1 MASGFTVATN
11 EHLIRSNL
19 WSNEITRMFQDE
31 LMAMRWVRTITDF
44 PDGTTLNLP
53 RVGQAE
59 SSDFAEGQAIKYNKF
74 DTGNFTFTIDQY
86 KYSANSMSAKFKR
99 DSFYSSEVEASFG
112 PEQHRALM
120 KGFEARVFNRA
131 NASQVAGSGNLINNF
146 PHRLVASGASTTIA
160 FKDFMRAELALR
172 KANVPCRNLVAVV
185 APETAH
191 QLQSQSAVTGL
202 LSPIPKWGQ
211 VSIDG
216 LVSGFQ
222 FRFNIFGWDVYVS
235 NYLPT
240 GITETISGGQPGAGT
255 VTTNGQVNLF
265 FSAEPGNTLPWIA
278 AFRQMPTVY
287 SEFNK
292 DLQQDEF
299 LTICEYGVAIYR
311 PENMVVILTDMS
323 AGI

>member
-1 MASGFTVATN
+1 MSSGFTVATN
-11 EHLIRSNL
+11 EHLIRQNL
-19 WSNEITRMFQDE
+19 YSNEITRMFQDD
-31 LMAMRWVRTITDF
+31 LFAMRFVRTITDF
-44 PDGTTLNLP
+44 PDGTTLNIP
-53 RVGQAE
+53 RLGQAE
-59 SSDFAEGQAIKYNKF
+59 QLDFAEGQAIKYSKF
-74 DTGNFTFTIDQY
+74 DTGNFTFQIDQY
-86 KYSANSMSAKFKR
+86 KYAANSISSKFKR
-99 DSFYSSEVEASFG
+99 DSFWSSEVEAAFG

-131 NASQVAGSGNLINNF
+131 NAFQTAANPNLVNNF
-146 PHRLVASGASTTIA
+146 PHRLIASGTNQVLA

-172 KANVPCRNLVAVV
+172 KANVPGRNLVAIVS
-185 APETAH
+185 PETAY
-191 QLQSQSAVTGL
+191 QIESQSSITGL
-202 LSPIPKWGQ
+202 LSPIPRWGS

-222 FRFNIFGWDVYVS
+222 FKFSVFGWDVYIS

-240 GITETISGGQPGAGT
+240 GITETISGTQPGNGT
-255 VTTNGQVNLF
+255 IGSSNGQVNLF

-292 DLQQDEF
+292 DLQQMEY

-311 PENMVVILTDMS
+311 PENMVVILTDKS
-323 AGI
+323 QI

>member
-1 MASGFTVATN
+1 MSSGFTVATN

-19 WSNEITRMFQDE
+19 YSNEITRMFQDD
-31 LMAMRWVRTITDF
+31 LFAMRFVRTITDF
-44 PDGTTLNLP
+44 PDGTTLNMP
-53 RVGQAE
+53 RMGQAE
-59 SSDFAEGQAIKYNKF
+59 TADFAEGQAIKYSKF

-86 KYSANSMSAKFKR
+86 KYSANSMSSKFKR
-99 DSFYSSEVEASFG
+99 DSFWASEVEAAFA

-120 KGFEARVFNRA
+120 KAFEARVFNRA
-131 NASQVAGSGNLINNF
+131 NAAQTAANANLVNGS
-146 PHRLVASGASTTIA
+146 PHRLVASGTNQVLT
-160 FKDFMRAELALR
+160 FKDFMYAELSLR
-172 KANVPCRNLVAVV
+172 KANVPMRNLVAIV
-185 APETAH
+185 APETAF
-191 QLQSQSAVTGL
+191 QIQSQAAITGL
-202 LSPIPKWGQ
+202 LSPIPQWGK

-222 FRFNIFGWDVYVS
+222 FKFNVFGWDVYVS

-240 GITETISGGQPGAGT
+240 DITETISGTQPGNGT

-292 DLQQDEF
+292 DLQQTEL
-299 LTICEYGVAIYR
+299 LTICEYGVAVFR
-311 PENMVVILTDMS
+311 PENLVIILTNK
-323 AGI
+323 ATL